1 MKWKQDLEAL
11 IESTM
16 ALTKDVKHQPIQNLP
31 IALTTAEQALSDTTK
46 TVPPPAAI
54 ATNVLPGSER
64 DEIRKRINNFKAH
77 QEKIAR
83 ERDEYY
89 QQVKAKMMTPP
100 FISRKK
106 NPPE

>member
-31 IALTTAEQALSDTTK
+31 IALTAVEQALFDTPK

-54 ATNVLPGSER
+54 ATDLLPGSER

-83 ERDEYY
+83 EREEYY
-89 QQVKAKMMTPP
+89 QQVKTKMMTPP
-100 FISRKK
+100 FVSRKK
-106 NPPE
+106 NLPD

>member
-1 MKWKQDLEAL
+1 LA
-11 IESTM
+11 
-16 ALTKDVKHQPIQNLP
+16 PIG
-31 IALTTAEQALSDTTK
+31 S
-46 TVPPPAAI
+46 
-54 ATNVLPGSER
+54 PGSER
-64 DEIRKRINNFKAH
+64 DEIRKHINNFKAH
-77 QEKIAR
+77 QEKVAR

>member
-16 ALTKDVKHQPIQNLP
+16 ALTKDVKHQPMQSLP
-31 IALTTAEQALSDTTK
+31 IALTTAEQALSDTPK
-46 TVPPPAAI
+46 PVPPPA
-54 ATNVLPGSER
+54 VLAPIGSPGSER

-83 ERDEYY
+83 EREEYY